1 MADDIT
7 RANQSIADQLALLR
21 ELQIEQRNLSES
33 SSEYYEN
40 LREQEQALLAAK
52 KAQLRLLEAE
62 KAAADAAGTVMAD
75 YATRLADVTREIEEQ
90 KDKLVEADIALR
102 GFNESMNA
110 GAGFGNSL
118 AQSMGITDSALS
130 KFADSLQDGTFNLKG
145 FGAGLKSS
153 FSLTKIG
160 TSLINTF
167 VDANIELFGA
177 IDKTRASLNKSY
189 GPEQTQRILKSINAM
204 DRGVRQFN
212 IGYEESAAAVE
223 SLNTN
228 INDYIDMSEEQR
240 TSLATDSAVMT
251 RFGISND
258 EYSETIQ
265 NMTKAFGDSVEGAQE
280 NVREMHSFSNA
291 IGKSTKEVMSD
302 FAKVQGFLAQY
313 GSNYEKVFRRMEM
326 ITRKTGVAI
335 EDLQAIAQGFDQFEG
350 AAESVGKL
358 NALLGGPFLNTV
370 DMLNTEDPAEQILKL
385 KQAFD
390 SAGKSVNSMSRREMQ
405 AFAQSIPGINGDIGK
420 MRKLF
425 GQLDSGVL
433 DSADSIN
440 EFIEGSEDSAISMQD
455 QAKATMTMADSMAA
469 IQKMFATNSDAIMN
483 FVNTGQ
489 SLMQMIINIGNN
501 IATFSMGIP
510 KIVSKFN
517 FIWDLAKGISE
528 LGMGLYAGIKLFGSW
543 GTKIASTFGTSI
555 LKKIPGLSLILGIVS
570 AIARAM
576 DGDII
581 GAVAELASGAASTL
595 LPGFGTAASLAIDA
609 ALLAGDLSG
618 TSATDFFMGSGEESS
633 AAPTEMA
640 AGGIVTSEISNVT
653 IGEAGREAVLPLETN
668 GDYLVEPIAK
678 AMRSAMPAMAG
689 GVPNINLTV
698 VLEGREMRAFVK
710 SVVADTLNPYK

>member
-228 INDYIDMSEEQR
+228 INDYIDMSEDQR

-280 NVREMHSFSNA
+280 NVREMRSFSNA

-489 SLMQMIINIGNN
+489 SLMQMIINIGNS

-581 GAVAELASGAASTL
+581 GAVAELTSGVASTL
-595 LPGFGTAASLAIDA
+595 APGAGTVLSLGIDA

>member
-280 NVREMHSFSNA
+280 NVREMRSFSNA

-425 GQLDSGVL
+425 GQLDSGV
-433 DSADSIN
+433 
-440 EFIEGSEDSAISMQD
+440 FY
-455 QAKATMTMADSMAA
+455 
-469 IQKMFATNSDAIMN
+469 
-483 FVNTGQ
+483 
-489 SLMQMIINIGNN
+489 
-501 IATFSMGIP
+501 
-510 KIVSKFN
+510 KF
-517 FIWDLAKGISE
+517 
-528 LGMGLYAGIKLFGSW
+528 
-543 GTKIASTFGTSI
+543 
-555 LKKIPGLSLILGIVS
+555 
-570 AIARAM
+570 
-576 DGDII
+576 
-581 GAVAELASGAASTL
+581 
-595 LPGFGTAASLAIDA
+595 
-609 ALLAGDLSG
+609 
-618 TSATDFFMGSGEESS
+618 
-633 AAPTEMA
+633 
-640 AGGIVTSEISNVT
+640 
-653 IGEAGREAVLPLETN
+653 
-668 GDYLVEPIAK
+668 
-678 AMRSAMPAMAG
+678 
-689 GVPNINLTV
+689 
-698 VLEGREMRAFVK
+698 
-710 SVVADTLNPYK
+710 

>member
-1 MADDIT
+1 MADDIS
-7 RANQSIADQLALLR
+7 RANQAITDQLALLQ
-21 ELQIEQRNLSES
+21 ELRIEQQRLSQS
-33 SSEYYEN
+33 STEYYEN
-40 LREQEQALLAAK
+40 LREQEQAGLSEK
-52 KAQLRLLEAE
+52 KARLRLLEAE
-62 KAAADAAGTVMAD
+62 KAAHDAAGTVMAD
-75 YATRLADVTREIEEQ
+75 YATKLASITQEIENQ
-90 KDKLVEADIALR
+90 KDKLIEADTALK

-118 AQSMGITDSALS
+118 ATSMGITDSALS
-130 KFADSLQDGTFNLKG
+130 KFADSLQDGTFNLQG

-167 VDANIELFGA
+167 VDANMELFDA
-177 IDKTRASLNKSY
+177 ADKTRASLNKSY
-189 GPEQTQRILKSINAM
+189 GPEQTQRMIKSINAM

-280 NVREMHSFSNA
+280 NMREMRSFSNA

-420 MRKLF
+420 MKKLF

-455 QAKATMTMADSMAA
+455 QAKATMTMAESMEA

-489 SLMQMIINIGNN
+489 SFMQMIINIGNN
-501 IATFSMGIP
+501 IATFSMGVT
-510 KIVSKFN
+510 KVFSKFS
-517 FIWDLAKGISE
+517 FIWDLIKGISE
-528 LGMGLYAGIKLFGSW
+528 FGEFFGSISS
-543 GTKIASTFGTSI
+543 KIASTFGTSM
-555 LKKIPGLSLILGIVS
+555 LKKIPGLSLLLGAFS
-570 AIARAM
+570 AIARFAE
-576 DGDII
+576 GDWAGGLMEI
-581 GAVAELASGAASTL
+581 GSGLLSTL
-595 LPGFGTAASLAIDA
+595 LPGVGTAASVAIDA
-609 ALLAGDLSG
+609 ALIAGDYSG
-618 TSATDFFMGSGEESS
+618 TSATEFLMGSGEEGS

-710 SVVADTLNPYK
+710 SVVSDTLNPYK